1 MPKNRKNPRDAS
13 KLSGKPLADTLEPSP
28 ILSPE
33 WTTSRDLVEHNLPFS
48 PEVIKDLTVF
58 LLENININATHL
70 FRADILYDS
79 WGTLRTPEQKAQ
91 SFAQAAQ
98 NPHLEEP
105 AAVASPVDND
115 LSESSHAD
123 ERVDPLPASDVPGF
137 KLTRT
142 VVRNLIPRNPKID
155 RPLAQTCHFYEAT
168 AERDRTDPST
178 GSTHR
183 FLIVYIP
190 HLTRKEE
197 VPFYHPLLRA
207 LATLYDF
214 TDAPPSPP
222 SDEDRKGSGTLS
234 LHFLLFPNEPIPTRL
249 ERTLHA
255 LLSTQIR
262 LARGTRLADKP
273 PGATSGNTNPIKDNV
288 IPQHLVQNTY
298 LRIKLKYAPALC
310 RDWVE
315 DTEPSKHVFEDLAIA
330 AFLIE
335 LWRSMY
341 GAVPSDERGST
352 QGDSGGG
359 GGDDGGDSFP
369 GFVDVA
375 CGNGLLVYVLLQE
388 GYPGWGFDARQR
400 KTWGIFPEDV
410 RARLREE
417 IYIPRPFSDALAPAG
432 HPDGVVNGETEEGD
446 KFDVGVP
453 THTGSF
459 PADTFIISNHAD
471 ELTIWTPLMAALAN
485 PVSPL
490 PFLAI
495 PCCSHALSGARHR
508 YPPPKSG
515 NKHKNTPRSHDN
527 KDEKEEDE
535 EDEQPV
541 SGDLAALRQ
550 KKQQATDPS
559 NAGFDSSMY
568 GSLTAKTVAVATEVG
583 YDVERTLLRIPST
596 RNMGVLGGRV
606 RTTREWWGRKGL
618 NSINGGGDAVGH
630 GHGGKGKGEG
640 EEADDNAEKVLQN
653 ATHLVQKECRTEGG
667 VEAAARIWVDRARGL
682 HRGQGRGKQPRH

>member
-33 WTTSRDLVEHNLPFS
+33 WTTSRDLIEHDLPFS

-79 WGTLRTPEQKAQ
+79 WGALSTPQQKAQ
-91 SFAQAAQ
+91 SFAQAG
-98 NPHLEEP
+98 NPNLEDP
-105 AAVASPVDND
+105 AVASPAHND
-115 LSESSHAD
+115 LPGSHVD
-123 ERVDPLPASDVPGF
+123 ERVGPLPAIDVPGF
-137 KLTRT
+137 ALTRT

-168 AERDRTDPST
+168 NST
-178 GSTHR
+178 ATSTTNR
-183 FLIVYIP
+183 FLIIYIP
-190 HLTRKEE
+190 HLTTKEE

-214 TDAPPSPP
+214 TDTTSPAVPP
-222 SDEDRKGSGTLS
+222 SDHPPAKKGSGTLS

-341 GAVPSDERGST
+341 GAVPGDERDST
-352 QGDSGGG
+352 QSGG
-359 GGDDGGDSFP
+359 DFP

-388 GYPGWGFDARQR
+388 GYSGWGFDARAR
-400 KTWGIFPEDV
+400 KTWGIFPADV

-417 IYIPRPFSDALAPAG
+417 IYIPKPFADAITSNSDS
-432 HPDGVVNGETEEGD
+432 VGEEDDDEKYD
-446 KFDVGVP
+446 FDVGVP

-471 ELTIWTPLMAALAN
+471 ELTVWTPLMAALAN
-485 PVSPL
+485 PSSPL

-508 YPPPKSG
+508 YPPPKGS
-515 NKHKNTPRSHDN
+515 NKHSNKKNASNGPSHDHN
-527 KDEKEEDE
+527 NENEHENENEDE
-535 EDEQPV
+535 DEDEQPT

-606 RTTREWWGRKGL
+606 RTTREWWVRRGVNNNNNG
-618 NSINGGGDAVGH
+618 NNGGAAGVGH
-630 GHGGKGKGEG
+630 GHGHGGEGSRSEGEG
-640 EEADDNAEKVLQN
+640 EVLQK

-667 VEAAARIWVDRARGL
+667 VEAAAKIWVERARGL
-682 HRGQGRGKQPRH
+682 HRGQGRGKQPKH

>member
-33 WTTSRDLVEHNLPFS
+33 WTTSRDLIEHDLPFS

-79 WGTLRTPEQKAQ
+79 WGALSTPQQKAQ
-91 SFAQAAQ
+91 SFAQTG
-98 NPHLEEP
+98 NPNLEEP
-105 AAVASPVDND
+105 AVASLADND
-115 LSESSHAD
+115 LPGSQAD
-123 ERVDPLPASDVPGF
+123 ERVDPLPANDVPGF

-168 AERDRTDPST
+168 NRTETST
-178 GSTHR
+178 TTR
-183 FLIVYIP
+183 FLIIYIP
-190 HLTRKEE
+190 HLTKKEE

-214 TDAPPSPP
+214 TDTTSPAGPP
-222 SDEDRKGSGTLS
+222 SDQPTRKGTGTLS

-341 GAVPSDERGST
+341 GAVPGDERDST
-352 QGDSGGG
+352 QSGDV
-359 GGDDGGDSFP
+359 FP

-388 GYPGWGFDARQR
+388 GYSGWGFDARAR

-417 IYIPRPFSDALAPAG
+417 IYIPSPFADAITSDLSNS
-432 HPDGVVNGETEEGD
+432 DGVREEEENDDDDGKYD
-446 KFDVGVP
+446 FDVGVP

-471 ELTIWTPLMAALAN
+471 ELTVWTPLMAALAN
-485 PVSPL
+485 PSSPL

-508 YPPPKSG
+508 YPPPKGS
-515 NKHKNTPRSHDN
+515 NKSKDN
-527 KDEKEEDE
+527 KNHKASNVPSQDGREDG
-535 EDEQPV
+535 EDEQPM

-583 YDVERTLLRIPST
+583 YEVERTLLRIPST
-596 RNMGVLGGRV
+596 RNMGILGGRV
-606 RTTREWWGRKGL
+606 RTTREWWVKRGL
-618 NSINGGGDAVGH
+618 DDNNGGAAAAVGN
-630 GHGGKGKGEG
+630 GAGAGG
-640 EEADDNAEKVLQN
+640 DDGEKVMQQ
-653 ATHLVQKECRTEGG
+653 ATHLVQKECKTEGG
-667 VEAAARIWVDRARGL
+667 VEAAAKIWVDRARGL

>member
-13 KLSGKPLADTLEPSP
+13 KLSGKPLAETLEPSP
-28 ILSPE
+28 VLSPE
-33 WTTSRDLVEHNLPFS
+33 WSTSRDLIEHNLPFS

-79 WGTLRTPEQKAQ
+79 WGVLRTPEQKAQ
-91 SFAQAAQ
+91 SFAQAGR
-98 NPHLEEP
+98 NPVLEET
-105 AAVASPVDND
+105 AVASSAHND
-115 LSESSHAD
+115 LSANNDLPGSHTD
-123 ERVDPLPASDVPGF
+123 ERVDPLPANDVPGF

-168 AERDRTDPST
+168 EQTSTSPSST
-178 GSTHR
+178 THR

-214 TDAPPSPP
+214 TDAPSSSPP
-222 SDEDRKGSGTLS
+222 SDDEHQPGKKGTGTLS

-273 PGATSGNTNPIKDNV
+273 PGATTSGNTNPIKDNV

-341 GAVPSDERGST
+341 GAVPADERGSD
-352 QGDSGGG
+352 GNG
-359 GGDDGGDSFP
+359 DGGAGCFP

-388 GYPGWGFDARQR
+388 GYSGWGFDARQR

-417 IYIPRPFSDALAPAG
+417 IYIPRPFADAIAPAG
-432 HPDGVVNGETEEGD
+432 SSDGVNGGDTEEGKEEEKD
-446 KFDVGVP
+446 QFDVGVP

-459 PADTFIISNHAD
+459 PANTFVISNHAD
-471 ELTIWTPLMAALAN
+471 ELTVWTPLMAALAN
-485 PVSPL
+485 PASPL

-515 NKHKNTPRSHDN
+515 NKNKNNTHDT
-527 KDEKEEDE
+527 KDANEKEKEEEDG
-535 EDEQPV
+535 DEQPV

-559 NAGFDSSMY
+559 TAGFDSSMY
-568 GSLTAKTVAVATEVG
+568 GSLTAKTVAVAREVG

-606 RTTREWWGRKGL
+606 RTTREWWGTR
-618 NSINGGGDAVGH
+618 GGVVDSNKIG
-630 GHGGKGKGEG
+630 GEG
-640 EEADDNAEKVLQN
+640 EGEGEDAENVLQKV
-653 ATHLVQKECRTEGG
+653 THLVQKECKTEGG
-667 VEAAARIWVDRARGL
+667 VEAAAKIWVDRARGL